1 MSGPITAFPA
11 TWHLPLLLL
20 ASLAGCGGRVSAPV
34 SGVVTLNGQ
43 PQEGI
48 FIYFKPDLPPG
59 ADPLKGLSQSYA
71 RTDKEGK
78 FSMKF
83 MDADKDRSGALV
95 TSHTVTADDERTFGS
110 GLEPDPAGGTRPK
123 RSRVPTGWSDRFEVP
138 PGGSTEANFELSNR
152 KK

>member
-1 MSGPITAFPA
+1 MPDLITSFPA
-11 TWHLPLLLL
+11 KWCLPWLLL
-20 ASLAGCGGRVSAPV
+20 ALLAGCGGRVSAPV
-34 SGVVTLNGQ
+34 SGKVTLNGE

-59 ADPLKGLSQSYA
+59 ANPLKGLSQSYA

-83 MDADKDRSGALV
+83 MDVDKDSTGALV
-95 TSHTVTADDERTFGS
+95 TSHTITADDERTFGS

-123 RSRVPTGWSDRFEVP
+123 KSRVPRGWSVRFEVP
-138 PGGSTEANFELSNR
+138 PDGSTEANFELSSR
-152 KK
+152 GK